1 MITIPIWVFVILCV
15 LAGLMAILILL
26 IICFILSAIFTPSM
40 ECEQDY
46 EESMCPYEIDEDNPD
61 YNPEHIPHV
70 ERED

>member
-26 IICFILSAIFTPSM
+26 VICFILSAIFTPSM
-40 ECEQDY
+40 EH
-46 EESMCPYEIDEDNPD
+46 EENYDMCPYEIDEDNPD

>member
-1 MITIPIWVFVILCV
+1 
-15 LAGLMAILILL
+15 
-26 IICFILSAIFTPSM
+26 M
-40 ECEQDY
+40 ECEQGY

>member
-15 LAGLMAILILL
+15 LAGLMTILILL
-26 IICFILSAIFTPSM
+26 VICFILSAIFTPSY
-40 ECEQDY
+40 EYEHEDY
-46 EESMCPYEIDEDNPD
+46 DCPYEIEDNPD